1 MGKIIKLALSTA
13 LGRWVTGGV
22 VVLLLGGAGLMWHNH
37 KQGLREEGKQEC
49 VQEVNQETMKI
60 LQSQLAAERAVNVQ
74 LVKLGVARD
83 AVNAEATAR
92 HQSAVAAVSELR
104 RQMDEQERDDE
115 TYYEWANT
123 SLPIGVANRLQLL
136 QTTDSESPFRDDS
149 R

>member
-1 MGKIIKLALSTA
+1 MSKLIGLLLKSAG
-13 LGRWVTGGV
+13 GRWVAGGLV
-22 VVLLLGGAGLMWHNH
+22 ILLLGSGGLMWHNH

-83 AVNAEATAR
+83 AANVAATARRQSAEAT
-92 HQSAVAAVSELR
+92 VSELK
-104 RQMDEQERDDE
+104 RQMAEQERNDE
-115 TYYEWANT
+115 TYNEWANT

-136 QTTDSESPFRDDS
+136 QTTDSESPIRDDS
-149 R
+149 N